1 MNYGRDNIRITL
13 RWLAVVIVLAMCAV
27 ITLLTGCKTQ
37 YLEVEKPVVVE
48 HTSVQHHTDIVR
60 DTLIMRDS
68 VSHFIHGDTV
78 IIERWHNTTQIN
90 KWLVADTVRDTIPVI
105 TEVVRTETKEV
116 EKPLNWWQRLFQS
129 LGLLTAGG
137 AVFWLLYKIK
147 R

>member
-1 MNYGRDNIRITL
+1 MPLLQCVQGIQGFEMRKYIFIL
-13 RWLAVVIVLAMCAV
+13 VLLA
-27 ITLLTGCKTQ
+27 LTGCKTK
-37 YLEVEKPVVVE
+37 YITTEVPVVVE
-48 HTSVQHHTDIVR
+48 HTTHEKSTELRV
-60 DTLIMRDS
+60 DTVYHRDS
-68 VSHFIHGDTV
+68 TIVMMLGDTV
-78 IIERWHNTTQIN
+78 VERHYNTIYKVRETV
-90 KWLVADTVRDTIPVI
+90 KSDTLRDTIPII